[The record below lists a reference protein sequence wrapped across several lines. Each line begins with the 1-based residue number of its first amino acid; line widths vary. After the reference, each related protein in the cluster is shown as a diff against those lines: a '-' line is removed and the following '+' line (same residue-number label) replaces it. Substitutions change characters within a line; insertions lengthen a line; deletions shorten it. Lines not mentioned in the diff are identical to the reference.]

1 MPRAYGKR
9 YRKRTTASAVSK
21 VARRRP
27 TASNQ
32 KSQIMS
38 LSKRVNTLSRKVNS
52 GIEQVFY
59 QTTWDQTVSSNYAIF
74 PLVKPASWTNVFGQS
89 DNVTESRKLTIKKM
103 NLDFDVTPYTEGA
116 EVDFTVFLAS
126 CKNNKSFRET
136 NGMTT
141 IAIGN
146 DDYVINNG
154 LALLNPKR
162 FNIHKAW
169 RLKTSG
175 VYTDLNG
182 TTTLNTLQSARRYH
196 KMYMNHQLR
205 NAQGAPWT
213 SIADNEIPIG
223 ASYALIVFNNNSA
236 VDLESPQCKG
246 FAHFT
251 CYA

>member
-1 MPRAYGKR
+1 MPAYAKR
-9 YRKRTTASAVSK
+9 KYRKRGNASAVSK

-32 KSQIMS
+32 KAQIMS
-38 LSKRVNTLSRKVNS
+38 LSNKVNKLSKRVSNTS
-52 GIEQVFY
+52 EQVFY
-59 QTTWDQTVSSNYAIF
+59 QTTWDQTVSANYAIF

-89 DNVTESRKLTIKKM
+89 DNVTESRKLTIRKM

-126 CKNNKSFRET
+126 AKNNKVFRET
-136 NGMTT
+136 NGMTS
-141 IAIGN
+141 ILQGN
-146 DDYVINNG
+146 DDYAFTNG
-154 LALLNPKR
+154 MALLNPKR

-175 VYTDLNG
+175 IYTDLNG
-182 TTTLNTLQSARRYH
+182 TTTLNTLQSARRYT
-196 KMYMNHQLR
+196 KMYMNHTLK
-205 NAQGAPWT
+205 NAQGSPWT
-213 SIADNEIPIG
+213 SIADLEIPIST
-223 ASYALIVFNNNSA
+223 SYTLIVFNNNSA